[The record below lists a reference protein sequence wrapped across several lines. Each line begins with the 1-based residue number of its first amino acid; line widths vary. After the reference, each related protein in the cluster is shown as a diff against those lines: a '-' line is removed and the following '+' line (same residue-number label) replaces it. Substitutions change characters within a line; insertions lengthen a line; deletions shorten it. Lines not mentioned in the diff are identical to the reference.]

1 MDLCACSVVDCDC
14 RWNYVRVIRY
24 YSLSVKLC
32 ACSLV
37 CNNCR
42 WNCERIHSFKIISGG
57 HVVVFSSL

>member
-1 MDLCACSVVDCDC
+1 MCVF
-14 RWNYVRVIRY
+14 IRY

-42 WNCERIHSFKIISGG
+42 WNCERIHSFKIIFGG
-57 HVVVFSSL
+57 HVVVFSSLYRFSVELR